1 MAEETKNKTATVNN
15 DADNQQ
21 TDTKPKTEQGK
32 DKDKETD
39 NTPSVESLMA
49 EIAKMKAEVEKANL
63 AKDKAMKE
71 RGDAVK
77 ALREKQSAEEIAD
90 EAKREQ
96 QEQHEAY
103 VKDLEQ
109 FKTRTLA
116 KERYLMQG
124 MTVEMADKAAQAEV
138 DGDMD
143 TLATIQK
150 QHTDAALKAAKAE
163 WQKTIPEANRGTGNA
178 PTMTK
183 DEIFAIKDTAERMK
197 AIAANMALFN

>member
-1 MAEETKNKTATVNN
+1 MAEETKNTTTVTTNN

-21 TDTKPKTEQGK
+21 TETKPSGEQTETKTEDTQTT
-32 DKDKETD
+32 E
-39 NTPSVESLMA
+39 NVSAQLAEAQA
-49 EIAKMKAEVEKANL
+49 EIAKLKNSLSKANSEAANYKKEL
-63 AKDKAMKE
+63 RAKQTVQE
-71 RGDAVK
+71 Q
-77 ALREKQSAEEIAD
+77 ED
-90 EAKREQ
+90 EAKREAKEQ
-96 QEQHEAY
+96 QEAY
-103 VKDLEQ
+103 LKDLEL
-109 FKTRTLA
+109 FKTRTMA

-150 QHTDAALKAAKAE
+150 QHTDATVKKAKAE

-183 DEIFAIKDTAERMK
+183 EEIFSIKDPIERQK
-197 AIAANMALFN
+197 AIAANITLFN

>member
-1 MAEETKNKTATVNN
+1 MAEETKNTATTNN
-15 DADNQQ
+15 ASENQQ
-21 TDTKPKTEQGK
+21 TENKAQAEQNAN
-32 DKDKETD
+32 ETTTD
-39 NTPSVESLMA
+39 STPSVESLMA
-49 EIAKMKAEVEKANL
+49 EIAKMKAEVEKSNL
-63 AKDKAMKE
+63 ARDKAMKE

-96 QEQHEAY
+96 EEAHNAY

-116 KERYLMQG
+116 KDRYLMQG

-163 WQKTIPEANRGTGNA
+163 WQKTQPEANRGNGNA

-183 DEIFAIKDTAERMK
+183 EEIFAIKDPAERRK

>member
-1 MAEETKNKTATVNN
+1 MAEETKNTTTVTTNN
-15 DADNQQ
+15 DAEDQQ
-21 TDTKPKTEQGK
+21 TDT
-32 DKDKETD
+32 
-39 NTPSVESLMA
+39 TPSGDQVDVKADDKQTEDSVNAQLAEAQA
-49 EIAKMKAEVEKANL
+49 EIARLKNSLSKANSEAANYKKEL
-63 AKDKAMKE
+63 RAKQTVQE
-71 RGDAVK
+71 Q
-77 ALREKQSAEEIAD
+77 ED
-90 EAKREQ
+90 EAKREAKEQ
-96 QEQHEAY
+96 QEAY

-124 MTVEMADKAAQAEV
+124 MTVDMADKAAQAEV

-163 WQKTIPEANRGTGNA
+163 WKKTIPEPNHGTGNT

-183 DEIFAIKDTAERMK
+183 DEIFAIKDPIARQK
-197 AIAANMALFN
+197 AIAENMALFN

>member
-1 MAEETKNKTATVNN
+1 MAEETKNN

-32 DKDKETD
+32 EKDKETD

-103 VKDLEQ
+103 VKDLEL
-109 FKTRTLA
+109 FKTRTMA

-150 QHTDAALKAAKAE
+150 QHTDATVKKAKAE

-183 DEIFAIKDTAERMK
+183 EEIFSIKDPIERQK
-197 AIAANMALFN
+197 AIAANITLFD

>member
-1 MAEETKNKTATVNN
+1 MAEETKNTTVTNNN
-15 DADNQQ
+15 DDGNQQ
-21 TDTKPKTEQGK
+21 TDKKPQSEQSK
-32 DKDKETD
+32 NKDKEID
-39 NTPSVESLMA
+39 NTPSIESLMA
-49 EIAKMKAEVEKANL
+49 DLAKTKAELEKANL

-96 QEQHEAY
+96 EEAHNAY

-124 MTVEMADKAAQAEV
+124 MTVEMADKASQAEV

-163 WQKTIPEANRGTGNA
+163 WQKSIPEVNRGTGNA

-183 DEIFAIKDTAERMK
+183 DEIFAIKDPVARQK
-197 AIAANMALFN
+197 AIAANIALFN